1 MQLFADNLKKV
12 RAAMQNDGISHF
24 ISYTADPHFNEDL
37 PEYWQVIKWL
47 SGFTGSTATI
57 VVTQNFAGL
66 WTDSRYFIQA
76 ERELTGS
83 GFELLKATS
92 GERYGYLDFLDE
104 NTNPESVIGID
115 GRIFSASAYR
125 RLKSR
130 LSGKNLT
137 LVTDY
142 DPITALWMDRPGLPS
157 SVAFDH
163 PVIYCGTDRA
173 ARISEV
179 RDQIGRKELEFLFLA
194 SPDDIM
200 WLLNIRGKDLS
211 YSPLI
216 LSFALIGGDQIL
228 LFVDENKIP
237 ALLAAEFDD
246 LGIVILP
253 YDEVSSIVSQVTSGS
268 KVLVDPETTS
278 VSLHT
283 SLSEQ
288 TVIVEGKST
297 PSVLKAIRN
306 KTEIKNTCDTM
317 IKDGI
322 ALTKFFI
329 WLEDT
334 IGRQELSELALAEKI
349 LDFRAMQEG
358 FLGPSFETII
368 AFNGNGAL
376 PHYTPS
382 PERNALIGERG
393 ILLVDSGGQY
403 FGGTTDITRTISVG
417 TPTMEQKR
425 DFTLVLK
432 GHINLAC
439 AKFPEGTRGYQLDAM
454 ARMALWDAGL
464 NYGHGT
470 GHGVGFCLNVHE
482 GPQSIS
488 PAANMTILL
497 PGMVISNEP
506 AIYRVDE
513 YGIRTE
519 NLILCYEDEM
529 TEFGQFLKFDTISL
543 CFIDKSLIE
552 KSLLSPVQIEWL
564 DSYHSEVYYKLG
576 PFLSDR
582 EKEWLKIKTAP
593 L

>member
-1 MQLFADNLKKV
+1 MHSSADKLKQV
-12 RAAMQNDGISHF
+12 RSAIQNDGISHF
-24 ISYTADPHFNEDL
+24 IIYTADPHFNEDL

-66 WTDSRYFIQA
+66 WTDSRYYIQA
-76 ERELTGS
+76 ERELSGS
-83 GFELLKATS
+83 GFELLKAIS

-104 NTNPESVIGID
+104 NTSSESVIGID
-115 GRIFSASAYR
+115 GRIFSASAFR
-125 RLKSR
+125 KLKRR

-137 LVTDY
+137 YVTGY
-142 DPITALWMDRPGLPS
+142 DPITTLWADRPGLPS

-163 PVIYCGTDRA
+163 PVIFCGTDRT
-173 ARISEV
+173 ARIKEI
-179 RDQIGRKELEFLFLA
+179 RDQMSRKDVEFLFLA
-194 SPDDIM
+194 SPEDIM
-200 WLLNIRGKDLS
+200 WLLNIRGNDLF

-216 LSFALIGGDQIL
+216 LSFALIDRDQIL
-228 LFVDENKIP
+228 FFVDENKIP
-237 ALLAAEFDD
+237 AVLASEFDD

-253 YDEVSSIVSQVTSGS
+253 YDDVSSIVSQVTSGS
-268 KVLVDPETTS
+268 RVLVDPETTS
-278 VSLHT
+278 VFLYA

-288 TVIVEGKST
+288 AVIVEGKST

-329 WLEDT
+329 WLENT
-334 IGRQELSELALAEKI
+334 IGRGDLSELSLAEKI
-349 LDFRAMQEG
+349 LDFRSMQEG
-358 FLGPSFETII
+358 FLGPSFETIV
-368 AFNGNGAL
+368 AFNANGAL

-382 PERNALIGERG
+382 SDRNAFIGDRG

-403 FGGTTDITRTISVG
+403 LGGTTDITRTLSIG
-417 TPTMEQKR
+417 TPSQVQKH

-432 GHINLAC
+432 GHINLAR

-454 ARMALWDAGL
+454 ARIALWEAGL

-482 GPQSIS
+482 GPQGIS

-506 AIYRVDE
+506 AIYREGE

-519 NLILCYEDEM
+519 NLILCFEDEV
-529 TEFGQFLKFDTISL
+529 TEFGKFLKFDTISL

-552 KSLLSPVQIEWL
+552 RSLMSPAEIEWL
-564 DSYHSEVYYKLG
+564 DTYHSEVYNGLSS
-576 PFLSDR
+576 FLSDE
-582 EKEWLKIKTAP
+582 EKAWLKVKTDP